1 MTRNLRI
8 RRVINFSNV
17 YLSVSAVVA
26 SSSFCQCARK
36 PNAAS
41 RRRNRHVARVEL
53 EMSWMINTL
62 VILMMVRSLE
72 PWCDSSR
79 FWKEHPNYPSFRHS
93 LKQVLYFLHS
103 RFSVDNWHLCFFSIT
118 CGSGQSAA
126 EILQSRKSNST
137 VCNGRRSQTRDS
149 ERKLLSMKDEMKE
162 SCQGA
167 LGVKLDWN
175 LGYEQRFNERV
186 ILTSQHRR
194 NTAVLVLLAFYS
206 SRSIA
211 ILSTLSSSIFEL
223 VEVCTRTRV
232 IYHSLWLISLTQSQS
247 IPSIPMEVRTM
258 PGPVIVGGS
267 T

>member
-1 MTRNLRI
+1 MYTCQWVPSS
-8 RRVINFSNV
+8 RVPLFA
-17 YLSVSAVVA
+17 SVPGNRTQEAGV
-26 SSSFCQCARK
+26 
-36 PNAAS
+36 
-41 RRRNRHVARVEL
+41 RRNRHVARVEL

-149 ERKLLSMKDEMKE
+149 ERKLLSTKDEMKE

-167 LGVKLDWN
+167 LGVKIRLE
-175 LGYEQRFNERV
+175 LGVRATIQWTCYPD
-186 ILTSQHRR
+186 
-194 NTAVLVLLAFYS
+194 
-206 SRSIA
+206 
-211 ILSTLSSSIFEL
+211 
-223 VEVCTRTRV
+223 
-232 IYHSLWLISLTQSQS
+232 ISA
-247 IPSIPMEVRTM
+247 PP
-258 PGPVIVGGS
+258 
-267 T
+267 